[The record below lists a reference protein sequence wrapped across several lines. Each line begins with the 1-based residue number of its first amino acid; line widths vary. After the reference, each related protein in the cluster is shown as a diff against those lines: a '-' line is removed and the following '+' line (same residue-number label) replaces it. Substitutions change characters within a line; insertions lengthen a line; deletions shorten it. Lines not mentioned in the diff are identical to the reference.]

1 VRFCLYLSLV
11 GEVLVSRWVYSACLA
26 GFLLLG
32 AGSDALV
39 AQSLQMTPA
48 TGGADR
54 PTARAARVAEG
65 PTVDGDVLGDPIWQQ
80 AAPIEGFKQYQ
91 PNEGQPV
98 SERTEV
104 RMAFTRDTL
113 YIGVVCYEATST
125 ASSSPTTPRQLA
137 GQYRHFR

>member
-1 VRFCLYLSLV
+1 M
-11 GEVLVSRWVYSACLA
+11 SRWVYSACLA

-32 AGSDALV
+32 AGPDALI

-54 PTARAARVAEG
+54 PAARAARVAEG

-104 RMAFTRDTL
+104 RMAFTRNTL
-113 YIGVVCYEATST
+113 YIGVVCYDSDPNGIIVTDSRRD
-125 ASSSPTTPRQLA
+125 SSLDNTDRDSKTGSSRQ
-137 GQYRHFR
+137 